1 MVAEKRHFVCV
12 VCPIGCEIDVV
23 HEGRRIIS
31 MEGNK
36 CEKSTEFV
44 TQELI
49 EPMRILTSTV
59 RIQGAR
65 WAVVPVRSDKA
76 VPKRLFPRIMKQL
89 RRVRLQAPVS
99 MLDVVVKDVLD
110 TGANIIATRTM
121 PRGQQNRLWAPRRDQ
136 TYQQSND

>member
-1 MVAEKRHFVCV
+1 MAAEKKHFVCV

-23 HEGRRIIS
+23 CEGRKITS

-36 CEKSTEFV
+36 CEKSVEFV

-49 EPMRILTSTV
+49 EPMRILTTTV

-65 WAVVPVRSDKA
+65 WPVIPVRTDKA
-76 VPKRLFPRIMKQL
+76 VPRRLFSRIMKQL
-89 RRVRLQAPVS
+89 RRITLQAPVNMS
-99 MLDVVVKDVLD
+99 ELVVRDILR

-121 PRGQQNRLWAPRRDQ
+121 PRE
-136 TYQQSND
+136 